1 MSIETKNTVTIVTF
15 IPLLVWICH
24 LLQIKR
30 IRIGHDGANF
40 GSGWF
45 LDEVRID
52 IPSNGEQYVFACH
65 RWLDKS
71 EGDGETEIEMGPS
84 FKEEREK
91 SRSLLFLL
99 WKILCMK

>member
-1 MSIETKNTVTIVTF
+1 MSYT
-15 IPLLVWICH
+15 
-24 LLQIKR
+24 LQIKR

-52 IPSNGEQYVFACH
+52 IPSHGQQYVFACH

-71 EGDGETEIEMGPS
+71 EEDGEIEIELEPS

-91 SRSLLFLL
+91 SKLLVIWSLWFPNA
-99 WKILCMK
+99 CTYPV

>member
-1 MSIETKNTVTIVTF
+1 MISKKPNNSNYCH
-15 IPLLVWICH
+15 LYSALVFICH

-52 IPSNGEQYVFACH
+52 IPSIGEQYVFACH

-71 EGDGETEIEMGPS
+71 EGDGEIEIELEPS

-99 WKILCMK
+99 FCMK

>member
-1 MSIETKNTVTIVTF
+1 M
-15 IPLLVWICH
+15 
-24 LLQIKR
+24 LQIKR

-52 IPSNGEQYVFACH
+52 IPSIGEQYVFACH

-71 EGDGETEIEMGPS
+71 EEDGEIEIELEPS

-99 WKILCMK
+99 FCMK